1 MPVRISAVLIL
12 VAAILPAATAC
23 GDGTSPSRTL
33 VATWDLVSFSDH
45 GVVGTTTGTMTFR
58 SNGTLEVIG
67 TVTYPGEPTDSL
79 TFAGTYQANART
91 VTLTIGSTTG
101 TWSLTW
107 QDDSVILTLQ
117 GPQPTNVIVLASP
130 R

>member
-1 MPVRISAVLIL
+1 MVRGVPPLAAEVSLFPV
-12 VAAILPAATAC
+12 TA
-23 GDGTSPSRTL
+23 
-33 VATWDLVSFSDH
+33 
-45 GVVGTTTGTMTFR
+45 
-58 SNGTLEVIG
+58 
-67 TVTYPGEPTDSL
+67 VTYPGEPTDSL
-79 TFAGTYQANART
+79 TFAGTYEANAQT

>member
-1 MPVRISAVLIL
+1 MPFRSVVLAL
-12 VAAILPAATAC
+12 STALATATAC
-23 GDGTSPSRTL
+23 GDGTSPSRSL

-45 GVVGTTTGTMTFR
+45 GTVGVTTGTMTFR
-58 SNGTLEVIG
+58 PNGTVEVIG
-67 TVTYPGEPTDSL
+67 TVTYLGEPTDSL
-79 TFAGTYQANART
+79 TFAGTYEANAQT
-91 VTLTIGSTTG
+91 ITLTIGSATD